1 MKASSSSLARATAE
15 SGFFSESPGDLP
27 RRGEAPAKVAGE
39 PATNASRGAREARS
53 RDKSERLG
61 ARTPTND
68 PFGPDV
74 ILPEQFYDRQNGMEQ
89 ISGEKALMLAVL
101 EDGIR
106 CFQEHLKNPRVRPRL
121 LARQA
126 EKWIRSA
133 DWDWPFSFNNVCDS
147 LALNPDCLRTRLLAP
162 RESGEP
168 APKPRPSSHR
178 VYRLTPRVKPPR
190 RR

>member
-1 MKASSSSLARATAE
+1 MKAQNSSLAHQELPTFAEDTTRVHGAGVPSPHERGPSGRAT
-15 SGFFSESPGDLP
+15 PTP
-27 RRGEAPAKVAGE
+27 RRRSER
-39 PATNASRGAREARS
+39 ASRDGA
-53 RDKSERLG
+53 
-61 ARTPTND
+61 N

-74 ILPEQFYDRQNGMEQ
+74 ILPEQFYDQRNGLEQ
-89 ISGEKALMLAVL
+89 AAGEKALMLAVL

-133 DWDWPFSFNNVCDS
+133 DWDWPFSFNNVCES
-147 LALNPDCLRTRLLAP
+147 LALNPECLRNRLLSP
-162 RESGEP
+162 RPSGEA

>member
-1 MKASSSSLARATAE
+1 MKSQNSSLAHQEPLTY
-15 SGFFSESPGDLP
+15 D
-27 RRGEAPAKVAGE
+27 E
-39 PATNASRGAREARS
+39 PAPPIAPLQERGPAARAVPQPGSRRR
-53 RDKSERLG
+53 SER
-61 ARTPTND
+61 ANRDAN

-74 ILPEQFYDRQNGMEQ
+74 ILPEQFYDQRNGLEQ
-89 ISGEKALMLAVL
+89 AAGEKALMLAVL

-133 DWDWPFSFNNVCDS
+133 DWDWPFSFNNVCES
-147 LALNPDCLRTRLLAP
+147 LSLNPECLRNRLLMP
-162 RESGEP
+162 RATGEL

>member
-1 MKASSSSLARATAE
+1 MKAQNSSLAHQELPTYTDGSPASIVPLQERGPAARAVPQ
-15 SGFFSESPGDLP
+15 PGS
-27 RRGEAPAKVAGE
+27 RR
-39 PATNASRGAREARS
+39 R
-53 RDKSERLG
+53 SER
-61 ARTPTND
+61 ANRDAN

-74 ILPEQFYDRQNGMEQ
+74 ILPEQFYDQRNGLEQ
-89 ISGEKALMLAVL
+89 AAGEKALMLAVL

-126 EKWIRSA
+126 EKWIRSS
-133 DWDWPFSFNNVCDS
+133 DWDWPFSFNNVCES
-147 LALNPDCLRTRLLAP
+147 LSLNPECLRNRLLAP
-162 RESGEP
+162 RANGEA

>member
-1 MKASSSSLARATAE
+1 MKAQNSSLAHQ
-15 SGFFSESPGDLP
+15 DLP
-27 RRGEAPAKVAGE
+27 SYTDD
-39 PATNASRGAREARS
+39 PATLQERGPAARAVPQPSTRRRS
-53 RDKSERLG
+53 DRANRD
-61 ARTPTND
+61 AN

-74 ILPEQFYDRQNGMEQ
+74 ILPEQFYDQRNGLEQ
-89 ISGEKALMLAVL
+89 AAGEKALMLAVL

-133 DWDWPFSFNNVCDS
+133 DWDWPFSFNNVCES
-147 LALNPDCLRTRLLAP
+147 LSLNPECLRNRLLTP
-162 RESGEP
+162 RANGEA

>member
-1 MKASSSSLARATAE
+1 MKVSSSSLARDTRNDLAE
-15 SGFFSESPGDLP
+15 PISPTQT
-27 RRGEAPAKVAGE
+27 RGRAQASPVSPAPA
-39 PATNASRGAREARS
+39 ARS
-53 RDKSERLG
+53 AENRERRSHRAVERPNGRSAG
-61 ARTPTND
+61 AE

-74 ILPEQFYDRQNGMEQ
+74 ILPEQFYEPQNGLEH

-126 EKWIRSA
+126 EKWIRSP
-133 DWDWPFSFNNVCDS
+133 DWDWPFSFNNVCES
-147 LALNPDCLRTRLLAP
+147 LALNPECLRTRLLAP
-162 RESGEP
+162 RENGEP
-168 APKPRPSSHR
+168 TPKPRPSSHR

>member
-1 MKASSSSLARATAE
+1 MKAQNSSLAHQELPTYAD
-15 SGFFSESPGDLP
+15 ESPTSPAMLAPLQERGP
-27 RRGEAPAKVAGE
+27 AARAVPQPSSRR
-39 PATNASRGAREARS
+39 R
-53 RDKSERLG
+53 SER
-61 ARTPTND
+61 ANRDAN

-74 ILPEQFYDRQNGMEQ
+74 ILPEQFYDQRNGLEQ
-89 ISGEKALMLAVL
+89 AAGEKALMLAVL

-133 DWDWPFSFNNVCDS
+133 DWDWPFSFNNVCES
-147 LALNPDCLRTRLLAP
+147 LSLNPECLRNRLLTP
-162 RESGEP
+162 RASGEA

>member
-1 MKASSSSLARATAE
+1 MKVSSSSLARDSASDLTEGGPVSHPQSRTSYSPASPDHGA
-15 SGFFSESPGDLP
+15 SGQ
-27 RRGEAPAKVAGE
+27 RRRERSARP
-39 PATNASRGAREARS
+39 SRGS
-53 RDKSERLG
+53 G
-61 ARTPTND
+61 AD

-74 ILPEQFYDRQNGMEQ
+74 ILPEQFYDQANGLEQ

-133 DWDWPFSFNNVCDS
+133 DWDWPFSFNNVCES
-147 LALNPDCLRTRLLAP
+147 LALNPECLRMRLLSP
-162 RESGEP
+162 REHGEP

>member
-1 MKASSSSLARATAE
+1 MMKASSSSLAQDTESYLPDSSAPATARE
-15 SGFFSESPGDLP
+15 HRPPAPGATSGLPVARP
-27 RRGEAPAKVAGE
+27 RRSHRPER
-39 PATNASRGAREARS
+39 ASSRANGAE
-53 RDKSERLG
+53 
-61 ARTPTND
+61 

-74 ILPEQFYDRQNGMEQ
+74 ILPEQFYEQQNGLDQ

-126 EKWIRSA
+126 EKWIRSP
-133 DWDWPFSFNNVCDS
+133 DWDWPFSFNNVCET
-147 LALNPDCLRTRLLAP
+147 LALNPECLRTRLLTP
-162 RESGEP
+162 RDAGEP
-168 APKPRPSSHR
+168 VPKPRPSSHR

>member
-1 MKASSSSLARATAE
+1 MKSSLSLALDSTPARYPSEPAGRGRSNASSRAAHASRADESGAANGSTRPERATR
-15 SGFFSESPGDLP
+15 D
-27 RRGEAPAKVAGE
+27 
-39 PATNASRGAREARS
+39 GA
-53 RDKSERLG
+53 
-61 ARTPTND
+61 N

-74 ILPEQFYDRQNGMEQ
+74 ILPAQFYERSITIEHAT
-89 ISGEKALMLAVL
+89 GEKALMLAVL

-126 EKWIRSA
+126 ERWIRSK
-133 DWDWPFSFNNVCDS
+133 DCEWPFSFNNVCES
-147 LALNPDCLRTRLLAP
+147 LELNPECLRAKLLEPRLEGSSP
-162 RESGEP
+162 S
-168 APKPRPSSHR
+168 KPRSSHR

>member
-1 MKASSSSLARATAE
+1 MKSSHSLALDTASGSFQADAGGRERTPPPYRPARTVASATGSA
-15 SGFFSESPGDLP
+15 S
-27 RRGEAPAKVAGE
+27 AGGGGQRPE
-39 PATNASRGAREARS
+39 RASREAS
-53 RDKSERLG
+53 
-61 ARTPTND
+61 

-74 ILPEQFYDRQNGMEQ
+74 ILPAQYYERSSTLEVA
-89 ISGEKALMLAVL
+89 SGEKALMLAVL

-126 EKWIRSA
+126 ERWIRSK
-133 DWDWPFSFNNVCDS
+133 DWEWPFSFNNVCES
-147 LALNPDCLRTRLLAP
+147 LELNPECLRARLLAP
-162 RESGEP
+162 REEGA
-168 APKPRPSSHR
+168 APSKPRSSHR

>member
-1 MKASSSSLARATAE
+1 MNSLNSSLAHQELPAYSDDSSRVQGAALPSPHERGPTVRGTGNARRRSDRANR
-15 SGFFSESPGDLP
+15 D
-27 RRGEAPAKVAGE
+27 
-39 PATNASRGAREARS
+39 GA
-53 RDKSERLG
+53 
-61 ARTPTND
+61 N

-74 ILPEQFYDRQNGMEQ
+74 ILPEQFYDQRNGLEQ
-89 ISGEKALMLAVL
+89 AAGEKALMLAVL

-133 DWDWPFSFNNVCDS
+133 DWDWPFSFNNVCES
-147 LALNPDCLRTRLLAP
+147 LSLNPDCLRNRLLTP
-162 RESGEP
+162 RPSGEA

>member
-1 MKASSSSLARATAE
+1 MKSQNSSLAHQELPSFADDSSMLTAPLQERGPAARAVPQP
-15 SGFFSESPGDLP
+15 SS
-27 RRGEAPAKVAGE
+27 RR
-39 PATNASRGAREARS
+39 R
-53 RDKSERLG
+53 SER
-61 ARTPTND
+61 ANRDAN

-74 ILPEQFYDRQNGMEQ
+74 ILPEQFYDQRNGLEQ
-89 ISGEKALMLAVL
+89 AAGEKALMLAVL

-126 EKWIRSA
+126 EKWIRSS
-133 DWDWPFSFNNVCDS
+133 DWDWPFSFNNVCES
-147 LALNPDCLRTRLLAP
+147 LSLNPECLRNRLLTP
-162 RESGEP
+162 RASGEA

>member
-1 MKASSSSLARATAE
+1 MEAQNSSLAQELVTYDDAAVLQQAVAASVALDGAPSARPNGP
-15 SGFFSESPGDLP
+15 S
-27 RRGEAPAKVAGE
+27 RRRSDRP
-39 PATNASRGAREARS
+39 ASRDGA
-53 RDKSERLG
+53 
-61 ARTPTND
+61 N

-74 ILPEQFYDRQNGMEQ
+74 ILPEQFYDQRNGMEQ
-89 ISGEKALMLAVL
+89 AAGEKALMLAVL

-126 EKWIRSA
+126 EKWIRSS
-133 DWDWPFSFNNVCDS
+133 DWDWPFSFNNVCES
-147 LALNPDCLRTRLLAP
+147 LSLNPECLRNRLLSP
-162 RESGEP
+162 RTNGEA

>member
-1 MKASSSSLARATAE
+1 MYLDDASAVSRSGGVAISPALDRAPSAGAA
-15 SGFFSESPGDLP
+15 SASPSRRRSERSPGRD
-27 RRGEAPAKVAGE
+27 G
-39 PATNASRGAREARS
+39 TN
-53 RDKSERLG
+53 
-61 ARTPTND
+61 

-74 ILPEQFYDRQNGMEQ
+74 ILPEQYYDQRNGMEQ
-89 ISGEKALMLAVL
+89 AAGEKALMLAVL

-147 LALNPDCLRTRLLAP
+147 LSLNPECLRNRLLTP
-162 RESGEP
+162 RANGEA